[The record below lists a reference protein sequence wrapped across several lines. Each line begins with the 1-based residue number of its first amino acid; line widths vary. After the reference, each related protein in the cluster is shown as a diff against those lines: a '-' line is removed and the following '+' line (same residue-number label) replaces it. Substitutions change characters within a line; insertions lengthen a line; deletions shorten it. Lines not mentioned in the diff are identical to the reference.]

1 MSVMARRAVRAEI
14 QALRALAVGLVV
26 VYHEWPSSLPG
37 GFTGVDVFFVIS
49 GFLITSNLL
58 RESNRS
64 RRVSLAAFWA
74 RRARRI
80 LPAALLVLLTCAIA
94 TTVLVPELLR
104 QQFLAEIRAGALY
117 VQNWH
122 LAAASVDYARADDGP
137 SLVQHFWSLSVEEQF
152 YLVWPLLITA
162 ALLVTRG
169 RTPASARRL
178 LAIALSSVTA
188 LSLAYSIHAT
198 ATDPATAYFAT
209 PPRAW
214 EFGAG
219 GLLALIPTCVGSRVR
234 LRAVASWAGLAA
246 IVTAALAYSEAPTP
260 LLRQAPLQFIGD
272 NSYSIYLW
280 HWPLLILAPF
290 VLHRAVD
297 APVAIGILALT
308 LVAAWLTKTLVED
321 PLRTGRFFIRRS
333 NRWTFALAG
342 AGTIAVLS
350 VSAAGVADVER
361 QIQVAE
367 RHTRWVVAHQPSC
380 FGAAAVAYRHC
391 THRNVAGVVPT
402 PLEARR
408 ALNSPC
414 SPIAQR
420 DLVYVCAFGKWKAQ
434 ARDTVALIGDSHASH
449 WRAALE
455 VVAQAKRW
463 RGLSVTHSSCP
474 FSTAVR
480 NLPEPQRSQCVRW
493 NREVLA
499 WLREHPD
506 VRTVF
511 VSELSR
517 STFLAGSRAQADLTT
532 EIDGY
537 ISAWRAMPRT
547 VKHIVVIRDTPE
559 MLDRSRTLIC
569 VEHAIAQHRRPGRA
583 CARPRSEAVLTDP
596 AALAAARL
604 RSPRVQ
610 LIDMTS
616 LFCDRR
622 WCPPVIGGALVY
634 KDMTHLT
641 SVYATTLGR
650 FLLPIVDR
658 LAAAWQPRK
667 GRPRLT

>member
-1 MSVMARRAVRAEI
+1 V
-14 QALRALAVGLVV
+14 
-26 VYHEWPSSLPG
+26 
-37 GFTGVDVFFVIS
+37 
-49 GFLITSNLL
+49 
-58 RESNRS
+58 
-64 RRVSLAAFWA
+64 
-74 RRARRI
+74 
-80 LPAALLVLLTCAIA
+80 
-94 TTVLVPELLR
+94 
-104 QQFLAEIRAGALY
+104 
-117 VQNWH
+117 
-122 LAAASVDYARADDGP
+122 
-137 SLVQHFWSLSVEEQF
+137 
-152 YLVWPLLITA
+152 LITA

-209 PPRAW
+209 PARAW

-246 IVTAALAYSEAPTP
+246 IVTAALAYSEATPFPSYTAMLPVLGALAVIWAGAPPVRWAPTP

-391 THRNVAGVVPT
+391 AHRNVAGVVPT